1 MKIEVKE
8 LLKNLTK
15 RIGNE
20 CELNTPQQVLNFIDK
35 NYKPYENIEPYNL
48 DLFVFCGEKSMY
60 VFNHL
65 FGKGV
70 VLTNDEI
77 NKYNIVSDNTYIEYL
92 YDGDIDLD
100 WTEDIDF
107 FKEENIPYIACIDK
121 CYSDFKSFLNTL
133 SIICKETNDTIKVEC
148 FTTTYICD
156 YIKSGFEIDSTGN
169 IKFYGLDFTINTSD
183 NDRFIYDMWLFLKT
197 FNCKSFDDVDSL
209 NVPIELNVDLKESFQ
224 QFFEAAG
231 FSE

>member
-8 LLKNLTK
+8 LLKNLTE

-20 CELNTPQQVLNFIDK
+20 SEFNTPQQVLNFIDK

-65 FGKGV
+65 FGKGA

-121 CYSDFKSFLNTL
+121 CYGDFKSFLNTL
-133 SIICKETNDTIKVEC
+133 SIICKETDDAIKLEC
-148 FTTTYICD
+148 FTTRQTDKYV
-156 YIKSGFEIDSTGN
+156 KSGFEIDSQGD
-169 IKFYGLDFTINTSD
+169 IKFYGPEFTVSVDETIND
-183 NDRFIYDMWLFLKT
+183 IYLFFVT
-197 FNCKSFDDVDSL
+197 FNCKSFEDMDALNIPFNIAMDSDDAF
-209 NVPIELNVDLKESFQ
+209 E
-224 QFFEAAG
+224 QFF
-231 FSE
+231 